1 MRAATIAAM
10 PNAHSHAFQRDLR
23 GLGERNPDD
32 FWSWR
37 TQMMH
42 LAQALDPES
51 MQRVATQV
59 YGEMLAAGYGAVGE
73 FHYVHHGPDGTPY
86 DEPNALALAVA
97 QARARRRPARSSS
110 SPPPTTAA
118 GTRASTTP
126 TSRASWRASTRCAS
140 GPTGATASRS
150 PWPRTRCA
158 RCRPTGWRRSPAT
171 PSRPRPAAP
180 RPRLR
185 AAARGARLPRPARR
199 QPDRAARAHRLPG
212 PAHER
217 RARDPRRRARHRA
230 AGRLGDDRRHLPHD
244 RGQPR
249 RRPPAGAGLPRR
261 RACGWPSARTRRCA
275 STPSRRRASSRPAP
289 AARAR
294 RAARCWPTTATCG
307 PSWRATA
314 WPASACE
321 AGDTIDVDLDHPD
334 LRGVGSDELALALA
348 TCASAGVVCRQASR
362 VRAGGGSLS

>member
-1 MRAATIAAM
+1 MRPATIAAM

-51 MQRVATQV
+51 MQRVAAQV

-97 QARARRRPARSSS
+97 QGGARRRPRDRPHPRRL
-110 SPPPTTAA
+110 PPRRTAA
-118 GTRASTTP
+118 LPRPRRRALP
-126 TSRASWRASTRCAS
+126 GARRRAARLGGRARGRVGGRRRAHR
-140 GPTGATASRS
+140 ARRA
-150 PWPRTRCA
+150 PRLA
-158 RCRPTGWRRSPAT
+158 RGDRRLRL
-171 PSRPRPAAP
+171 RPRPAPP

-185 AAARGARLPRPARR
+185 AAPRGPRVPRPARR
-199 QPDRAARAHRLPG
+199 EPDRAAGADRLPRA
-212 PAHER
+212 AHER
-217 RARDPRRRARHRA
+217 RARHPRRRARHRA
-230 AGRLGDDRRHLPHD
+230 AGR
-244 RGQPR
+244 R
-249 RRPPAGAGLPRR
+249 RRRSSSPARRPRATSATATCR
-261 RACGWPSARTRRCA
+261 RSPTATPACGWRSAPTRRSA
-275 STPSRRRASSRPAP
+275 STPSRRRASSRPAR

-307 PSWRATA
+307 PSWPATG
-314 WPASACE
+314 WRASACE
-321 AGDTIDVDLDHPD
+321 ARGTIDVDLDHPD
-334 LRGVGSDELALALA
+334 LRGVANDELALALA
-348 TCASAGVVCRQASR
+348 TCASAGAVCRQASR
-362 VRAGGGSLS
+362 VRAGGGSGL